1 MGNQSI
7 LSLSMNNKNFV
18 DQIKLEEYK
27 TIKIIG
33 VYLNPSEFTK
43 SGLIVVT
50 PKGIYHK

>member
-18 DQIKLEEYK
+18 DQIKLDEYK
-27 TIKIIG
+27 TMKIIG
-33 VYLNPSEFTK
+33 IYINPSEFTK

-50 PKGIYHK
+50 AKGIYN